1 MTIVAGSS
9 GSDEGRRP
17 GKEAVSDCVGDDTV
31 KPLILR
37 KVQKPVF
44 KVVES
49 VFDEES
55 LLIKQELNDEDDVC
69 DSKIVGGNNTVK
81 RPVTVDS
88 LHSQTAHPENVVN
101 KAATESFKGTVKR
114 KPKTITFV
122 TSIKIVEANDVVKGS

>member
-1 MTIVAGSS
+1 M
-9 GSDEGRRP
+9 
-17 GKEAVSDCVGDDTV
+17 
-31 KPLILR
+31 
-37 KVQKPVF
+37 
-44 KVVES
+44 
-49 VFDEES
+49 FDEEA
-55 LLIKQELNDEDDVC
+55 LLIKQELNDEDSV
-69 DSKIVGGNNTVK
+69 SNSVIVNEKSTVK